1 MGSSTPD
8 LVVVFQSSVVS
19 AWNGLKHGKGV
30 YWKGEVVKIAPHIDR
45 FGDIR
50 KMLVDYFQ
58 NVLLKKDDTLKEVF
72 FKAVRE
78 EYGDPVVIIKSE
90 DEFHEF
96 TDNFVYSY
104 RFTDDLTVLDRFVSE
119 TSNLSEK
126 EKAIVLRW
134 KDPVGG
140 LFQVKR
146 ALPDGFVA
154 ENLINEVDY
163 TIKPTRIPKK
173 FELLAIPGAFFRA
186 KIIPVSDK
194 EYIFSGVQEFLDI
207 PEKEIFKI
215 AGSFQMKHP
224 GLAFRDNEEKIRR
237 GFELQE
243 EDRKLFIEYFGSDEV
258 LTEGRKLPELMAGFM
273 DYRLSKIEKPLPE
286 GYKPPKMDF
295 PKGLL
300 KSKDVG
306 IVFHELS
313 GQHYLVNYGI
323 ILNVFQSPD
332 EVKIQ
337 RYKRDILT
345 YLEDQTISPYV
356 LKKLF
361 FKFPQNAEAIIRR
374 ILDRPEFC
382 LEKDFDSLMDE
393 FKPSF
398 RGKRIY
404 PYILPMSPRFVKV
417 MRPEL
422 DRTKEYGQKVGRNDP
437 CPCGS
442 GKKYKKCCGK

>member
-1 MGSSTPD
+1 
-8 LVVVFQSSVVS
+8 L
-19 AWNGLKHGKGV
+19 
-30 YWKGEVVKIAPHIDR
+30 KIAPNIDR

-58 NVLLKKDDTLKEVF
+58 YVLLKKDDALKKAF
-72 FKAVRE
+72 FKASRE
-78 EYGDPVVIIKSE
+78 KYGHPLVIDSE

-104 RFTDDLTVLDRFVSE
+104 RFSDNLTVIDRFVSE
-119 TSNLSEK
+119 TADLSEK

-134 KDPVGG
+134 KDPVVG

-146 ALPDGFVA
+146 TLPDGFVA

-163 TIKPTRIPKK
+163 TIKPTTIPQRL
-173 FELLAIPGAFFRA
+173 EQLASPGAFFRA
-186 KIIPVSDK
+186 KIIPASDS

-207 PEKEIFKI
+207 SEKEILKRV
-215 AGSFQMKHP
+215 AQLQMKHP
-224 GLAFRDNEEKIRR
+224 QFAFRDNEERIRR
-237 GFELQE
+237 GFELQK
-243 EDRKLFIEYFGSDEV
+243 EDRELFLEYFGSDEV
-258 LTEGRKLPELMAGFM
+258 LTEGRKLPDLAAEFM

-286 GYKPPKMDF
+286 GYKPPEMSF

-306 IVFHELS
+306 IVFDELS
-313 GQHYLVNYGI
+313 GQQYLVNYGI

-337 RYKRDILT
+337 RHKGDILT

-361 FKFPQNAEAIIRR
+361 FKFPQNTEAIIRK
-374 ILDRPEFC
+374 ILNRPEFC

-398 RGKRIY
+398 KGKRIY
-404 PYILPMSPRFVKV
+404 PYILPMSHKFVEA
-417 MRPEL
+417 MTSEL
-422 DRTKEYGQKVGRNDP
+422 DLKKGNRKKVGRNAP

-442 GKKYKKCCGK
+442 GRKYKRCCGNS

>member
-1 MGSSTPD
+1 
-8 LVVVFQSSVVS
+8 
-19 AWNGLKHGKGV
+19 
-30 YWKGEVVKIAPHIDR
+30 VKIAPHIDR
-45 FGDIR
+45 FGYIR

-58 NVLLKKDDTLKEVF
+58 NVLLKKEDTLKEVF
-72 FKAVRE
+72 FEAVRE
-78 EYGDPVVIIKSE
+78 KYGNPVVIESQN
-90 DEFHEF
+90 EFHQF
-96 TDNFVYSY
+96 TDDFVYSY
-104 RFTDDLTVLDRFVSE
+104 RFPDNRTVIDRFVSE
-119 TSNLSEK
+119 YSDLNEK

-134 KDPVGG
+134 KDPIVG

-146 ALPDGFVA
+146 ALPDGFVT

-163 TIKPTRIPKK
+163 TIKPTTIP
-173 FELLAIPGAFFRA
+173 EGLERSARPGAFFMA
-186 KIIPVSDK
+186 KIIPASDN
-194 EYIFSGVQEFLDI
+194 EYIFSGIQEFFNS
-207 PEKEIFKI
+207 PEEEILKI
-215 AGSFQMKHP
+215 VGSLQMKHP
-224 GLAFRDNEEKIRR
+224 EFAFRDNEERIRR
-237 GFELQE
+237 GFELQK
-243 EDRKLFIEYFGSDEV
+243 EDRELFIEYFRSDEV
-258 LTEGRKLPELMAGFM
+258 LTEGRKLSALAAEFM
-273 DYRLSKIEKPLPE
+273 DYRLSKLTKPLPE
-286 GYKPPKMDF
+286 GYKPPEMHF

-306 IVFHELS
+306 IVFDELS

-345 YLEDQTISPYV
+345 YLEDQTISPYL
-356 LKKLF
+356 LKRLF
-361 FKFPQNAEAIIRR
+361 FRFPQNAEFIIRK
-374 ILDRPEFC
+374 ILDRPEFS
-382 LEKDFDSLMDE
+382 LEKDFGSLMDE

-404 PYILPMSPRFVKV
+404 PYILPMSPRLVKI

>member
-1 MGSSTPD
+1 
-8 LVVVFQSSVVS
+8 
-19 AWNGLKHGKGV
+19 
-30 YWKGEVVKIAPHIDR
+30 VKIAPHIDR

-58 NVLLKKDDTLKEVF
+58 NVLLKKEDTLKEVF
-72 FKAVRE
+72 FEAVRE
-78 EYGDPVVIIKSE
+78 KYGNPVVIESQN
-90 DEFHEF
+90 EFHQF
-96 TDNFVYSY
+96 TDDFVYSY
-104 RFTDDLTVLDRFVSE
+104 RFPDNRTVIDRFVSE
-119 TSNLSEK
+119 YSDLNEK

-134 KDPVGG
+134 KDPIVG

-146 ALPDGFVA
+146 ALPDGFVT

-163 TIKPTRIPKK
+163 TIKPTTIP
-173 FELLAIPGAFFRA
+173 EGLERSARPGAFFMA
-186 KIIPVSDK
+186 KIIPASDN
-194 EYIFSGVQEFLDI
+194 EYIFSGIQEFFNS
-207 PEKEIFKI
+207 PEEEILKI
-215 AGSFQMKHP
+215 VGSLQMKHP
-224 GLAFRDNEEKIRR
+224 EFAFRDNEERIRR
-237 GFELQE
+237 GFELQK
-243 EDRKLFIEYFGSDEV
+243 EDRELFIEYFRSDEV
-258 LTEGRKLPELMAGFM
+258 LTEGRKLSALAAEFM
-273 DYRLSKIEKPLPE
+273 DYRLSKLTKPLPE
-286 GYKPPKMDF
+286 GYKPPEMHF

-306 IVFHELS
+306 IVFDELS

-323 ILNVFQSPD
+323 ILNVFQNPD

-398 RGKRIY
+398 KGKRIY

>member
-1 MGSSTPD
+1 
-8 LVVVFQSSVVS
+8 
-19 AWNGLKHGKGV
+19 
-30 YWKGEVVKIAPHIDR
+30 VKIAPHIDR

-58 NVLLKKDDTLKEVF
+58 NVLLKKEDTLKEVF
-72 FKAVRE
+72 FEAVRE
-78 EYGDPVVIIKSE
+78 KYGNPVVIESQN
-90 DEFHEF
+90 EFHQF
-96 TDNFVYSY
+96 TDDFVYSY
-104 RFTDDLTVLDRFVSE
+104 RFPDNRTVIDRFVSE
-119 TSNLSEK
+119 YSDLNEK

-134 KDPVGG
+134 KDPIVG

-146 ALPDGFVA
+146 ALPDGFVT

-163 TIKPTRIPKK
+163 TIKPTTIP
-173 FELLAIPGAFFRA
+173 EGLERSARPGAFFMA
-186 KIIPVSDK
+186 KIIPASDN
-194 EYIFSGVQEFLDI
+194 EYIFSGIQEFFNS
-207 PEKEIFKI
+207 PEEEILKI
-215 AGSFQMKHP
+215 VGSLQMKHP
-224 GLAFRDNEEKIRR
+224 EFAFRDNEERIRR
-237 GFELQE
+237 GFELQK
-243 EDRKLFIEYFGSDEV
+243 EDRELFIEYFRSDEV
-258 LTEGRKLPELMAGFM
+258 LTEGRKLSALAAEFM
-273 DYRLSKIEKPLPE
+273 DYRLSKLTKPLPE
-286 GYKPPKMDF
+286 GYKPPEMHF

-306 IVFHELS
+306 IVFDELS

-345 YLEDQTISPYV
+345 YLEDQTISPYL
-356 LKKLF
+356 LKRLF
-361 FKFPQNAEAIIRR
+361 SRFPQNAEFIIRK
-374 ILDRPEFC
+374 ILDRPEFS
-382 LEKDFDSLMDE
+382 LEKDFGSLMDE

-404 PYILPMSPRFVKV
+404 PYILPMSPRLVKI

>member
-1 MGSSTPD
+1 
-8 LVVVFQSSVVS
+8 
-19 AWNGLKHGKGV
+19 
-30 YWKGEVVKIAPHIDR
+30 VKIAPHIDR

-58 NVLLKKDDTLKEVF
+58 NVALRKNNTLKEAF
-72 FKAVRE
+72 FKAAQE
-78 EYGDPVVIIKSE
+78 KYGDPLVIESE
-90 DEFHEF
+90 NEFHEF
-96 TDNFVYSY
+96 TDNFVYS
-104 RFTDDLTVLDRFVSE
+104 FKLSDNQTVIDKFVAETPAISE
-119 TSNLSEK
+119 N

-134 KDPVGG
+134 KEPVVG

-146 ALPDGFVA
+146 ALPDGFIA

-163 TIKPTRIPKK
+163 TIKPTRIPLNL
-173 FELLAIPGAFFRA
+173 ERSARPGAFFRA
-186 KIIPVSDK
+186 KIIPVGNK
-194 EYIFSGVQEFLDI
+194 EYIFSGIQEFLDI
-207 PEKEIFKI
+207 SEKEILEVVASLQI
-215 AGSFQMKHP
+215 KHP
-224 GLAFRDNEEKIRR
+224 EFAFRDNEERIRR
-237 GFELQE
+237 GFELQK
-243 EDRKLFIEYFGSDEV
+243 EDRELFIEYFGSDEV
-258 LTEGRKLPELMAGFM
+258 LTEGRKLEELMEGFM
-273 DYRLSKIEKPLPE
+273 DYKLKKHDKPIPE
-286 GYKPPKMDF
+286 GYRPPKIKL
-295 PKGLL
+295 PKDLV
-300 KSKDVG
+300 KSNDVG
-306 IVFHELS
+306 IVSDELS
-313 GQHYLVNYGI
+313 GQHYLVNYSI
-323 ILNVFQSPD
+323 ILSVFESPD

-361 FKFPQNAEAIIRR
+361 LKFPQNAETIIRR
-374 ILDRPEFC
+374 ILNRPEFC

-398 RGKRIY
+398 KGKTIY

-422 DRTKEYGQKVGRNDP
+422 NRTKGNGQKVGRNDP

>member
-1 MGSSTPD
+1 
-8 LVVVFQSSVVS
+8 
-19 AWNGLKHGKGV
+19 
-30 YWKGEVVKIAPHIDR
+30 VKIAPHIDR

-50 KMLVDYFQ
+50 KVLVDYFQ
-58 NVLLKKDDTLKEVF
+58 NVLLKKEDTLKEVF
-72 FKAVRE
+72 FEAVRE
-78 EYGDPVVIIKSE
+78 KYGNPVVIESQN
-90 DEFHEF
+90 EFHQF
-96 TDNFVYSY
+96 TDDFVYSY
-104 RFTDDLTVLDRFVSE
+104 RFPDNRTVIDRFVSE
-119 TSNLSEK
+119 YSDLNEK

-134 KDPVGG
+134 KDPIVG

-146 ALPDGFVA
+146 ALPDGFVT

-163 TIKPTRIPKK
+163 TIKPTTIP
-173 FELLAIPGAFFRA
+173 EGLERSARPGAFFMA
-186 KIIPVSDK
+186 KIIPASDN
-194 EYIFSGVQEFLDI
+194 EYIFSGIQEFFNS
-207 PEKEIFKI
+207 PEEEILKI
-215 AGSFQMKHP
+215 VGSLQMKHP
-224 GLAFRDNEEKIRR
+224 EFAFRDNEERIRR
-237 GFELQE
+237 GFELQK
-243 EDRKLFIEYFGSDEV
+243 EDRELFIEYFRSDEV
-258 LTEGRKLPELMAGFM
+258 LTEGRKLSALAAEFM
-273 DYRLSKIEKPLPE
+273 DYRLSKLTKPLPE
-286 GYKPPKMDF
+286 GYKPPEMHF

-306 IVFHELS
+306 IVFDELS

-345 YLEDQTISPYV
+345 YLEDQTISPYL
-356 LKKLF
+356 LKRLF
-361 FKFPQNAEAIIRR
+361 FRFPQNAEFIIRK
-374 ILDRPEFC
+374 ILDRPEFS
-382 LEKDFDSLMDE
+382 LEKDFGSLMDE

-404 PYILPMSPRFVKV
+404 PYILPMSPRLVKI

>member
-1 MGSSTPD
+1 M
-8 LVVVFQSSVVS
+8 
-19 AWNGLKHGKGV
+19 
-30 YWKGEVVKIAPHIDR
+30 KIAPHIDR

-58 NVLLKKDDTLKEVF
+58 NVLLKKEDTLKEVF
-72 FKAVRE
+72 FEAVRE
-78 EYGDPVVIIKSE
+78 KYGNPVVIESQN
-90 DEFHEF
+90 EFHQF
-96 TDNFVYSY
+96 TDDFVYSY
-104 RFTDDLTVLDRFVSE
+104 RFPDNRTVIDRFVSE
-119 TSNLSEK
+119 YSDLNEK

-134 KDPVGG
+134 KDPIVG

-146 ALPDGFVA
+146 ALPDGFVT

-163 TIKPTRIPKK
+163 TIKPTTIP
-173 FELLAIPGAFFRA
+173 EGLERSARPGAFFMA
-186 KIIPVSDK
+186 KIIPASDN
-194 EYIFSGVQEFLDI
+194 EYIFSGIQEFFNS
-207 PEKEIFKI
+207 PEEEILKI
-215 AGSFQMKHP
+215 VGSLQMKHP
-224 GLAFRDNEEKIRR
+224 EFAFRDNEEKIRR
-237 GFELQE
+237 GFELQK
-243 EDRKLFIEYFGSDEV
+243 EDRELFIEYFRSDEV
-258 LTEGRKLPELMAGFM
+258 LTEGRKLSALAAEFM
-273 DYRLSKIEKPLPE
+273 DYRLSKLTKPLPE
-286 GYKPPKMDF
+286 GYKPPEMHF

-306 IVFHELS
+306 IVFDELS

-345 YLEDQTISPYV
+345 YLEDQTISPYL
-356 LKKLF
+356 LKRLF
-361 FKFPQNAEAIIRR
+361 FRFPQNAEFIIRK
-374 ILDRPEFC
+374 ILDRPEFS
-382 LEKDFDSLMDE
+382 LEKDFGSLMDE

-404 PYILPMSPRFVKV
+404 PYILPMSPRLVKI

>member
-1 MGSSTPD
+1 M
-8 LVVVFQSSVVS
+8 
-19 AWNGLKHGKGV
+19 
-30 YWKGEVVKIAPHIDR
+30 KIAPHIDR

-50 KMLVDYFQ
+50 KIFVDYFQ
-58 NVLLKKDDTLKEVF
+58 YVLLKKDNTLKEAF
-72 FKAVRE
+72 FKAAQE
-78 EYGDPVVIIKSE
+78 EYGDPLIIQSE
-90 DEFHEF
+90 EEFHEF

-104 RFTDDLTVLDRFVSE
+104 KFPDNLTVIDRFVSE
-119 TSNLSEK
+119 TSDLSEK
-126 EKAIVLRW
+126 EKAIVLGW
-134 KDPVGG
+134 KDPVAGI
-140 LFQVKR
+140 FQVKTT
-146 ALPDGFVA
+146 LPGGFVA

-163 TIKPTRIPKK
+163 TIKPTTIPHQ
-173 FELLAIPGAFFRA
+173 FERLAKPGAFFRA

-194 EYIFSGVQEFLDI
+194 EYIFSGTQEFLNI
-207 PEKEIFKI
+207 SEKEVLKVI
-215 AGSFQMKHP
+215 ASFQMKHP
-224 GLAFRDNEEKIRR
+224 ELAFRDNEERVRK
-237 GFELQE
+237 GFELQKK
-243 EDRKLFIEYFGSDEV
+243 DRDLFIEYFGSDEV
-258 LTEGRKLPELMAGFM
+258 LTEGKKLPALAAEFM

-286 GYKPPKMDF
+286 GYKPPEMHF

-306 IVFHELS
+306 IVFDELS

-345 YLEDQTISPYV
+345 YLENQTISPHV

-361 FKFPQNAEAIIRR
+361 FKFTQNAEAIIRR

-398 RGKRIY
+398 KGKRIY

>member
-1 MGSSTPD
+1 VDSSNPD

-58 NVLLKKDDTLKEVF
+58 NVLLKKDDTLKEAF

-224 GLAFRDNEEKIRR
+224 GLVFRDNEERIRR

-258 LTEGRKLPELMAGFM
+258 LTEGRKLPGLAAEFM
-273 DYRLSKIEKPLPE
+273 DYRLSKLTKPLPE

-404 PYILPMSPRFVKV
+404 PYILPMSQRFVKV

-437 CPCGS
+437 CSCGS

>member
-1 MGSSTPD
+1 
-8 LVVVFQSSVVS
+8 VVVFQSSVVS

-58 NVLLKKDDTLKEVF
+58 NVLLKKDDTLKEAF

-224 GLAFRDNEEKIRR
+224 GLVFRDNEERIRR

-258 LTEGRKLPELMAGFM
+258 LTEGRKLPGLAAEFM
-273 DYRLSKIEKPLPE
+273 DYRLSKLTKPLPE

-404 PYILPMSPRFVKV
+404 PYILPMSQRFVKV

-437 CPCGS
+437 CSCGS